1 VELNGA
7 VAVVTGASAGIGWST
22 AVALA
27 REGASVVVAARRLE
41 RLEGLAREVDKR
53 GGTAHPVA
61 CDVNRLQDLE
71 RLREET
77 ERAFGPADVL
87 VNNAGLPG
95 GGPFNTVRP
104 EQIEQI
110 VRTNLLA
117 VILGTRVFLPAML
130 ERGRGHVVNV
140 ASLAGRYATPGAA
153 VYSATKHG
161 VVAFS
166 ESLYHEVHS
175 LGVLVTAVNPGFV
188 TTEGFPQR
196 DKPGWMVMRPER
208 VAEAIVDAVRRDI
221 APELSIPR
229 WAASFQAFRVLTP
242 PLYRW
247 GLRRATRQIRPTR
260 AR

>member
-1 VELNGA
+1 MELRGA

-22 AVALA
+22 AAALA
-27 REGASVVVAARRLE
+27 REGAAVVLAARRLD
-41 RLEGLAREVDKR
+41 RLEGLAREIDKR
-53 GGTAHPVA
+53 GGRAHPVA
-61 CDVNRLQDLE
+61 CDVTRLEDLE

-87 VNNAGLPG
+87 MNNAGVPG
-95 GGPFNTVRP
+95 GGPFDAVRP

-110 VRTNLLA
+110 VRINLLA
-117 VILGTRVFLPAML
+117 VLLGTRAFLPAML
-130 ERGRGHVVNV
+130 ERGRGHVVNL

-166 ESLYHEVHS
+166 ESLYHEVQPR
-175 LGVLVTAVNPGFV
+175 GVLVTAVNPGFV

-196 DKPGWMVMRPER
+196 DKPAWMVMRPER
-208 VAEAIVDAVRRDI
+208 VAEAVVGVVRRGI

-247 GLRRATRQIRPTR
+247 GMRRATRQMPPTR